1 LFLKIFVHS
10 ATARIISNFSKNV
23 IFSDLQQTGTAAGK
37 PQLRLAKHRT
47 ESNRLLQLLSVIVV
61 LAVSVFP
68 PSVAAQTVDN
78 RESSAAEQS
87 AVGETAGLAEEG
99 NFFKRLFGAYRRD
112 WNGSNQNEPEAPR
125 RISSAPLTSPPFPSA
140 DWNYGGS
147 SVIGATNT
155 TSYPL
160 MQALY
165 GGHAGSEWKNSGVQ
179 IYGWINPGFNIS
191 TSKNANLPEGYNIF
205 PNRIDLDQ
213 AVVYVE
219 RVPDT
224 VQTDHIDWGFR
235 AGEMY
240 GIDYH
245 FTTAKGW
252 LSQQLLKYHRQYGFD
267 PLMEYV
273 DLYIPQVADGLNIR
287 VGRFISVPDIEA
299 QLAVNN
305 YTYSHSLLFSYDP
318 FTQTGIIGTLKLND
332 RWLINLGLS
341 AGNDIAPWASGA
353 KPSLTACVAYT
364 FNKGNDEIYP
374 CASGINS
381 GKYAYNNVQL
391 FVTTWYHKFNKSWH
405 MATETYYEYQRGVP
419 SVSGSITPETNTNAA
434 FCAGQERCF
443 AGEWAAVNY
452 LQKEFSERNYVSLRT
467 DLLNDLKGQ
476 RTGFRTL
483 YSEHSLTW
491 GHWIG
496 STILF
501 RPELRFERAY
511 RAPAYDLGTKHNQL
525 SFAGDVIF
533 KF

>member
-1 LFLKIFVHS
+1 VTPAKEPKGFFTRFLEAYPQDWS
-10 ATARIISNFSKNV
+10 GS
-23 IFSDLQQTGTAAGK
+23 SDDGTQA
-37 PQLRLAKHRT
+37 L
-47 ESNRLLQLLSVIVV
+47 
-61 LAVSVFP
+61 
-68 PSVAAQTVDN
+68 
-78 RESSAAEQS
+78 
-87 AVGETAGLAEEG
+87 
-99 NFFKRLFGAYRRD
+99 
-112 WNGSNQNEPEAPR
+112 R
-125 RISSAPLTSPPFPSA
+125 RIPPAPLTSPPFPSA

-147 SVIGATNT
+147 SVIGADAL

-165 GGHAGSEWKNSGVQ
+165 GGPSGSKWTDSRVQ
-179 IYGWINPGFNIS
+179 IYGWINPGFNFS
-191 TSKNANLPEGYNIF
+191 TSRHSNLPEGYNIF
-205 PNRIDLDQ
+205 PNRLDLDQ

-252 LSQQLLKYHRQYGFD
+252 LSQQLLQDHRQYGFD
-267 PLMEYV
+267 PLMEYF
-273 DLYIPQVADGLNIR
+273 DLYIPQIADGLNIR

-332 RWLINLGLS
+332 HWLVNLGFS

-364 FNKGNDEIYP
+364 FNSGNDEIYP

-391 FVTTWYHKFNKSWH
+391 FVTTWYHKFNPTWH
-405 MATETYYEYQRGVP
+405 MATEAYYEYQRDVP
-419 SVSGSITPETNTNAA
+419 SASGPIAPEANTNGAS
-434 FCAGQERCF
+434 CPAGQLRCF

-452 LQKEFSERNYVSLRT
+452 LQREFSPHNYISVRT
-467 DLLNDLKGQ
+467 DLLNDTRGQ
-476 RTGFRTL
+476 RTGFPTL

-496 STILF
+496 STVLI
-501 RPELRFERAY
+501 RPELRFERSY
-511 RAPAYDLGTKHNQL
+511 RVPAYDLGTKQSQL
-525 SFAGDVIF
+525 SFAMDVILRY
-533 KF
+533 